1 MWHILKYPFTRI
13 QFSGEYVQK
22 RLYVFFLYS
31 LVKTKIFEYFFVSPD
46 IFQLPT
52 GYTRVVIINKV
63 IMHRRLALKVCPA
76 VWFFFSCR
84 NVLCFLL
91 LLSCAFFFLLHCCLL
106 CKILLLKCKIENGSN
121 VLQKSRV
128 SCGPHISDA

>member
-1 MWHILKYPFTRI
+1 VWHILKYPFTRI

-76 VWFFFSCR
+76 VWFFFSPAKPSCVFYSYFL
-84 NVLCFLL
+84 VL
-91 LLSCAFFFLLHCCLL
+91 SFFSYTAAAVQNFII
-106 CKILLLKCKIENGSN
+106 KMQN
-121 VLQKSRV
+121 
-128 SCGPHISDA
+128 